1 MWVFRSN
8 EAKWRGRLAR
18 GISMKLR
25 YRRTGGIANVK
36 IDVELD
42 SAELPTNWRSIVHS
56 PSSVNAPDAVQ
67 PDEFL
72 HELFLEDGT
81 RISCTDSHCTP
92 ELMVFFDRLYA
103 QFLTQRRSDTKKK

>member
-1 MWVFRSN
+1 
-8 EAKWRGRLAR
+8 
-18 GISMKLR
+18 MKIR

-56 PSSVNAPDAVQ
+56 AMTVNAGPAQ
-67 PDEFL
+67 SDEFL

-81 RISCTDSHCTP
+81 RISCTDCHCTP
-92 ELMVFFDRLYA
+92 ELMAFFDRLYA
-103 QFLTQRRSDTKKK
+103 HFLIQRRSDTEKK